1 MRDPVRTMLLGIQP
15 TLLGFVARGFV
26 DDRRG

>member
-15 TLLGFVARGFV
+15 TLLGFVAR
-26 DDRRG
+26 RLRLAPAK